1 MKQIIIKK
9 IENRKNNFIAY
20 FKHEFLKSTFFVCF
34 SDSIL
39 GSVALN
45 DFFQMLKTRYDKES
59 FNFVIS
65 DEEIKFKNEHLLN
78 QIIETKP
85 STSKQVLDREDKT

>member
-20 FKHEFLKSTFFVCF
+20 SKHEFLKSTFFVCF
-34 SDSIL
+34 SDSIT
-39 GSVALN
+39 GSIALN
-45 DFFQMLKTRYDKES
+45 DFFQMLKNRYDKES

-65 DEEIKFKNEHLLN
+65 DEAIKFKNEHLLN
-78 QIIETKP
+78 QITENE
-85 STSKQVLDREDKT
+85 EDKT

>member
-1 MKQIIIKK
+1 
-9 IENRKNNFIAY
+9 
-20 FKHEFLKSTFFVCF
+20 
-34 SDSIL
+34 L

-45 DFFQMLKTRYDKES
+45 DFFQMLKNRYDKES

-78 QIIETKP
+78 QIIDK
-85 STSKQVLDREDKT
+85 EDKT

>member
-20 FKHEFLKSTFFVCF
+20 FKHEFLKSTFFISF
-34 SDSIL
+34 TDSIL

-45 DFFQMLKTRYDKES
+45 DFFQMLKNRYDKES

-78 QIIETKP
+78 QIIDKP
-85 STSKQVLDREDKT
+85 QPFQEKRLDKEDKT

>member
-1 MKQIIIKK
+1 MKEIIIKK
-9 IENRKNNFIAY
+9 IENKKNDFIAY
-20 FKHEFLKSTFFVCF
+20 FKNPFLKSTFFVCF
-34 SDSIL
+34 TDSIL

-65 DEEIKFKNEHLLN
+65 DEEIKFKNEYLLN
-78 QIIETKP
+78 QIIEKEEV
-85 STSKQVLDREDKT
+85 KL